1 MNEMIS
7 SIMREAAK
15 ALISEAM
22 NTPEIVNA
30 ITAETAKSQNPMGE
44 LGAIMGIMALMGGG
58 K

>member
-1 MNEMIS
+1 MIS